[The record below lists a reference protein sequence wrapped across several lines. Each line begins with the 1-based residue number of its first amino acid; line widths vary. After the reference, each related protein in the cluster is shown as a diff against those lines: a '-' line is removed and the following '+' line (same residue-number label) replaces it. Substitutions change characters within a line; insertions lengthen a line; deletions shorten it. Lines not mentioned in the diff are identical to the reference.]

1 MALRYQRSVDTLAH
15 AYPRRARNAL
25 LSRAPTATGSTVV
38 GYSDTAQAD
47 WSAVQMQNEPA
58 EPESG
63 REDEVAGSAA
73 MRMPAPSASVPDANR
88 GSWLDQA
95 QKVTAVLALGGVLIF
110 GALLLAYGQ
119 FYRELGVSLNDVGV
133 EYGKA
138 LGGAAGLT
146 IVLLISTTV
155 VAAGVWFAA
164 DRVGRHVSFVPTMF
178 CTFALLTL
186 VAAVS
191 LARWANQRASAVK
204 QGKPVESVRL
214 LGFEILSIRA
224 APAVVQVAQSEQT
237 SRLSKSVEALKQ
249 PLFYLGQGRGQVVLY
264 EQPTQHAIFI
274 PSSLLALLQ
283 TSNCE
288 THRSPDK
295 ICRDVKK

>member
-1 MALRYQRSVDTLAH
+1 MESQ
-15 AYPRRARNAL
+15 
-25 LSRAPTATGSTVV
+25 
-38 GYSDTAQAD
+38 
-47 WSAVQMQNEPA
+47 SAK
-58 EPESG
+58 PESG
-63 REDEVAGSAA
+63 RENDVARPAASSA
-73 MRMPAPSASVPDANR
+73 
-88 GSWLDQA
+88 SWLDQA
-95 QKVTAVLALGGVLIF
+95 QKVTAAVALGGVLIF

-155 VAAGVWFAA
+155 VAAGAWFAA

-178 CTFALLTL
+178 CTFALLAL

-214 LGFEILSIRA
+214 LGFEVLSIRA
-224 APAVVQVAQSEQT
+224 APAVVQVTRSEQT
-237 SRLSKSVEALKQ
+237 SQLSTSVDALKQ

-274 PSSLLALLQ
+274 PLSLVTLLQ

-295 ICRDVKK
+295 ICRDVRK

>member
-1 MALRYQRSVDTLAH
+1 MK
-15 AYPRRARNAL
+15 NE
-25 LSRAPTATGSTVV
+25 
-38 GYSDTAQAD
+38 
-47 WSAVQMQNEPA
+47 SAKSEG
-58 EPESG
+58 G
-63 REDEVAGSAA
+63 REEDVA
-73 MRMPAPSASVPDANR
+73 RPSASG

-95 QKVTAVLALGGVLIF
+95 QKVTAAVALSGVLIF

-164 DRVGRHVSFVPTMF
+164 DRVRRHVSFVPTMF

-186 VAAVS
+186 IAAVS
-191 LARWANQRASAVK
+191 LARWANARASAVK

-224 APAVVQVAQSEQT
+224 APAVVQVAQTEQT
-237 SRLSKSVEALKQ
+237 SKLSKSVEALKQ

-274 PSSLLALLQ
+274 PLSLVALLQ

-295 ICRDVKK
+295 ICREVKK

>member
-1 MALRYQRSVDTLAH
+1 MK
-15 AYPRRARNAL
+15 
-25 LSRAPTATGSTVV
+25 
-38 GYSDTAQAD
+38 
-47 WSAVQMQNEPA
+47 NEPA
-58 EPESG
+58 KSEG
-63 REDEVAGSAA
+63 RREDDVARS
-73 MRMPAPSASVPDANR
+73 SASG

-95 QKVTAVLALGGVLIF
+95 QKVTAVLALGRVLIF
-110 GALLLAYGQ
+110 GVLLLAYGQ

-155 VAAGVWFAA
+155 VAGVVWFAA
-164 DRVGRHVSFVPTMF
+164 DRVSRHVNFVPTMF
-178 CTFALLTL
+178 VTFGLLALF
-186 VAAVS
+186 AAVS
-191 LARWANQRASAVK
+191 LPRWANARASAVK
-204 QGKPVESVRL
+204 HGRPVESVRL
-214 LGFEILSIRA
+214 LGVEILSIRA
-224 APAVVQVAQSEQT
+224 APAVVQVVQGEQT
-237 SRLSKSVEALKQ
+237 SLSKSVQALRQ

-264 EQPTQHAIFI
+264 EQPTQRAIFI
-274 PSSLLALLQ
+274 PSSLLALLE

>member
-1 MALRYQRSVDTLAH
+1 MK
-15 AYPRRARNAL
+15 NE
-25 LSRAPTATGSTVV
+25 
-38 GYSDTAQAD
+38 
-47 WSAVQMQNEPA
+47 SAKSEG
-58 EPESG
+58 G
-63 REDEVAGSAA
+63 REDNVA
-73 MRMPAPSASVPDANR
+73 RPSASG

-95 QKVTAVLALGGVLIF
+95 QKVTAAIALGGVLIF

-133 EYGKA
+133 EYGRA

-164 DRVGRHVSFVPTMF
+164 DRVRRHVSFVPTMF

-186 VAAVS
+186 IAAVS
-191 LARWANQRASAVK
+191 LARWANARASAVK

-224 APAVVQVAQSEQT
+224 APAVVQVVQTEQT
-237 SRLSKSVEALKQ
+237 SKLSKSVEALKQ

-274 PSSLLALLQ
+274 PLNLVALLQ

-295 ICRDVKK
+295 ICREVKK